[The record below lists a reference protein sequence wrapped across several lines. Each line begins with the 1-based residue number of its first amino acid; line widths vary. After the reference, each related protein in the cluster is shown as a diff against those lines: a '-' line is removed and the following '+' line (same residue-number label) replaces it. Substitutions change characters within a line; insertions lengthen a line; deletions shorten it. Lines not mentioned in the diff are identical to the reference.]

1 MNQIIEVKIIKRK
14 VNYIATSSLF
24 PQCKG
29 IGKTKK
35 EALNKLSGSISSCIS
50 KLVNATL
57 SNVFASNN
65 YTQILLDQT
74 NDKDEQTIAFN
85 LNNIQGNIPR
95 TFLLK
100 VPSFTEEDHD
110 DDEFQ
115 DQSDEISEL
124 DMPYESFFQKSDH
137 SEDATVQNDLF
148 DQLTLQ
154 QKSSQ
159 DPDAIVFGFPLNF
172 N

>member
-35 EALNKLSGSISSCIS
+35 EAMSKLSGSISSFIQKMVGS
-50 KLVNATL
+50 TL
-57 SNVFASNN
+57 NDVFSSNN
-65 YTQILLDQT
+65 YTQVMLDQT
-74 NDKDEQTIAFN
+74 ENTHEETLAFN
-85 LNNIQGNIPR
+85 LSGSQSQLPR

-100 VPSFTEEDHD
+100 VAAFTEED
-110 DDEFQ
+110 
-115 DQSDEISEL
+115 
-124 DMPYESFFQKSDH
+124 
-137 SEDATVQNDLF
+137 SEDIDDQGNEDEVTEYFDRQTIQDPYSEEASLSNDLF
-148 DQLTLQ
+148 EQLTLQ

>member
-24 PQCKG
+24 PTCKG

-35 EALNKLSGSISSCIS
+35 EALVKLSNAISNNIS
-50 KLVNATL
+50 KMINSTL
-57 SNVFASNN
+57 TDVFLSNN
-65 YTQILLDQT
+65 YTQIMLDQT
-74 NDKDEQTIAFN
+74 KDNHEQSFAFN
-85 LNNIQGNIPR
+85 LNNTQNKLPS

-100 VPSFTEEDHD
+100 VSSFSEEDTD
-110 DDEFQ
+110 DTFDDHFDDLADIE
-115 DQSDEISEL
+115 
-124 DMPYESFFQKSDH
+124 MPYETIMQKSD
-137 SEDATVQNDLF
+137 SEDNVLHNDMF
-148 DQLTLQ
+148 EQLTLQ